1 MDVLLQA
8 DALNISFKPVGALI
22 VTAMMLS
29 FLGIGYFFRVAD
41 TDDMWVAGRGIGYVE
56 NGMAI
61 AANWMSAASY
71 LGLAG
76 LIALS
81 GFYGLAFVVGWTTGY
96 FVLLIF
102 LAAQMRRFGKY
113 TAPDFVGDRYNSSTA
128 RALAAFTT
136 LLIAYVY
143 SVGQASGMGLVGQY
157 VFGLDFVPMVI
168 VMMAITVG
176 YLALSGM
183 LGATKG
189 MAVQYVILIVA
200 FLVGVFAV
208 GFTQQGY
215 ILPQAQYGALIGE
228 LSTQF
233 SEPFTSAGYYLWV
246 ATAFSLI
253 FGTCGLPHVL
263 VRFYTV
269 QNERTARWSTV
280 SGLFFIMLL
289 YWSAPAM
296 AALGTNLFP
305 GGLEAMSGAE
315 GDVIVVLAA
324 QFAEL
329 PTPVISFVAA
339 GAMAAAIATTAGL
352 FITASS
358 AVSHDIYAELI
369 NPDATQRQQVFLGRA
384 TILGIGALVTLT
396 ALDPPAL
403 IGELV
408 ALAFSLAALVLFPM
422 FFLGLWWENTNRQG
436 ALAGMLTGLTIWTLA
451 VINDLIVPFSDLYG
465 DIVPAIGA
473 ALPGTPLVFIV
484 TIFVSLVT
492 AEPDRKTKMMVRQ
505 CHSPKPMSRDVT
517 AAEVV
522 ERKLNAEDAATDGG
536 EPATDGGEAVSDD
549 DEPMTDGGVDE
560 TDADSQE
567 E

>member
-1 MDVLLQA
+1 MNAALLQA
-8 DALNISFKPVGALI
+8 DALDISFKPVGAAI
-22 VTAMMLS
+22 VFLMMAT

-41 TDDMWVAGRGIGYVE
+41 TDDMWVAGRGIGYIE

-96 FVLLIF
+96 FILLIF

-113 TAPDFVGDRYNSSTA
+113 TAPDFVGDRYNSSAA
-128 RALAAFTT
+128 RAIAAFTT

-168 VMMAITVG
+168 VMMTITVG

-189 MAVQYVILIVA
+189 MAVQYVILIIA
-200 FLVGVFAV
+200 FLVGLFAV
-208 GFTQQGY
+208 GFSQQGY
-215 ILPQAQYGALIGE
+215 LLPQIQYGAMIGD
-228 LSTQF
+228 LSTEF
-233 SEPFTSAGYYLWV
+233 SEPFVNAGFYVWA

-296 AALGTNLFP
+296 AALGTSLFD
-305 GGLEAMSGAE
+305 GGAAAMSNAE

-324 QFAEL
+324 QFAGL
-329 PTPVISFVAA
+329 PEPLVGFVAA

-369 NPDATQRQQVFLGRA
+369 NPDATQRQQVLLGRA
-384 TILGIGALVTLT
+384 TIVGIGALVTLT

-436 ALAGMLTGLTIWTLA
+436 ALAGMITGLTIWTAA
-451 VINDLIVPFSDLYG
+451 VINDLIVPFSDLYS

-473 ALPGTPLVFIV
+473 ALPGTPVVFIV
-484 TIFVSLVT
+484 TIAVSLAT
-492 AEPDRKTKMMVRQ
+492 AEPDMKTKMMVRQ
-505 CHSPKPMSRDVT
+505 CHSPEPMGQNAT

-522 ERKLNAEDAATDGG
+522 ERKLDGNAATDGG
-536 EPATDGGEAVSDD
+536 EPVTD
-549 DEPMTDGGVDE
+549 DEPMTDGGVEDH
-560 TDADSQE
+560 DSDDDSQE
-567 E
+567 S

>member
-1 MDVLLQA
+1 MMDVLLQA
-8 DALNISFKPVGALI
+8 DALNISFKPVGAAI
-22 VTAMMLS
+22 VFLMMAS

-41 TDDMWVAGRGIGYVE
+41 TDGMWVAGRGIGYVE

-96 FVLLIF
+96 FILLIF

-113 TAPDFVGDRYNSSTA
+113 TAPDFVGDRFNSPTA

-143 SVGQASGMGLVGQY
+143 SVGQARGMGLVGQY
-157 VFGLDFVPMVI
+157 VFGLDIIPMIV
-168 VMMAITVG
+168 VMMTSTVG

-183 LGATKG
+183 LGATKN
-189 MAVQYVILIVA
+189 MTVQYVILIVA
-200 FLVGVFAV
+200 FLAGVYAV
-208 GFTQQGY
+208 GFTGGY
-215 ILPQAQYGALIGE
+215 STVLPQIEYGALFSE
-228 LSTQF
+228 LSRQF
-233 SEPFTSAGYYLWV
+233 TEPFTGGNSYYLWV

-269 QNERTARWSTV
+269 KSERTARWSTV

-289 YWSAPAM
+289 YWAAPAM
-296 AALGTNLFP
+296 AAFGVDLFAAVNNISP
-305 GGLEAMSGAE
+305 DAVFTGEQAMSGSE

-324 QFAEL
+324 QFADL
-329 PTPVISFVAA
+329 PTWFVGLVAA

-358 AVSHDIYAELI
+358 AVAHDIYAELI
-369 NPDATQRQQVFLGRA
+369 NPDATQRQQVLIGRA
-384 TILGIGALVTLT
+384 TIVGIGALVTVT
-396 ALDPPAL
+396 AFNPPAL

-408 ALAFSLAALVLFPM
+408 AYAFSLAGTVLFPM

-436 ALAGMLTGLTIWTLA
+436 ALAGMSVGLLLWITSI
-451 VINDLIVPFSDLYG
+451 INSVLPAY
-465 DIVPAIGA
+465 VPALANIAGEGGALVPIYAQYVPPIGA
-473 ALPGTPLVFIV
+473 ALVGTPLVFLV
-484 TIFVSLVT
+484 TIAVSLAT
-492 AEPDRKTKMMVRQ
+492 PEPPLETKQMVRQ
-505 CHSPKPMSRDVT
+505 CHSPEPMGQQQT
-517 AAEVV
+517 
-522 ERKLNAEDAATDGG
+522 AEDIVSSGG
-536 EPATDGGEAVSDD
+536 DTPADD
-549 DEPMTDGGVDE
+549 
-560 TDADSQE
+560 
-567 E
+567 

>member
-1 MDVLLQA
+1 MMPLPLQA
-8 DALNISFKPVGALI
+8 EALDISFKPTGAVI
-22 VTAMMLS
+22 VFLMMAS
-29 FLGIGYFFRVAD
+29 FLAIGYLFRVAD
-41 TDDMWVAGRGIGYVE
+41 TEGMWVAGRGIGFIE

-76 LIALS
+76 LIALA
-81 GFYGLAFVVGWTTGY
+81 GFYGLAFVIGWTTGY

-113 TAPDFVGDRYNSSTA
+113 TAPDFVGDRFNSPTA
-128 RALAAFTT
+128 RAIAAFTT

-208 GFTQQGY
+208 GWYHQGMV
-215 ILPQAQYGALIGE
+215 LPQIQYGAMISDLGN
-228 LSTQF
+228 QF
-233 SEPFTSAGYYLWV
+233 SEPFVNAPFYVWI

-269 QNERTARWSTV
+269 ENERTARWSTV

-296 AALGTNLFP
+296 AALGVDLFAADAGISASQVFAGAEA
-305 GGLEAMSGAE
+305 GGMSGAE

-324 QFAEL
+324 QLAQL
-329 PTPVISFVAA
+329 PQWLVGFVAA

-358 AVSHDIYAELI
+358 AVAHDIYTELI
-369 NPDATQRQQVFLGRA
+369 NPDATQRQQVLLGRA
-384 TILGIGALVTLT
+384 TIVGIGALVTLT

-408 ALAFSLAALVLFPM
+408 ALAFSLAAIVLFPM

-436 ALAGMLTGLTIWTLA
+436 ALSGMTVGLVVWIAA
-451 VINDLIVPFSDLYG
+451 VVNDLIMPFSELYG
-465 DIVPAIGA
+465 ELVPAIGA
-473 ALPGTPLVFIV
+473 ALVGTPLVFAV
-484 TIFVSLVT
+484 TIIVSLAT
-492 AEPDRKTKMMVRQ
+492 SDPPEHIKKMVRQ
-505 CHSPKPMSRDVT
+505 CHSPEPMGQQQT
-517 AAEVV
+517 
-522 ERKLNAEDAATDGG
+522 AEDVVSTDGG
-536 EPATDGGEAVSDD
+536 QTPADD
-549 DEPMTDGGVDE
+549 
-560 TDADSQE
+560 
-567 E
+567 

>member
-1 MDVLLQA
+1 MPLPLQA
-8 DALNISFKPVGALI
+8 EALDISFKPTGAVI
-22 VTAMMLS
+22 VFLMMAS
-29 FLGIGYFFRVAD
+29 FLAIGYLFRVAD
-41 TDDMWVAGRGIGYVE
+41 TEGMWVAGRGIGFIE

-76 LIALS
+76 LIALA
-81 GFYGLAFVVGWTTGY
+81 GFYGLAFVIGWTTGY

-113 TAPDFVGDRYNSSTA
+113 TAPDFVGDRFNSPTA
-128 RALAAFTT
+128 RAIAAFTT

-208 GFTQQGY
+208 GWYHQGMV
-215 ILPQAQYGALIGE
+215 LPQIQYGAMISDLGN
-228 LSTQF
+228 QF
-233 SEPFTSAGYYLWV
+233 SEPFVNAPFYVWI

-269 QNERTARWSTV
+269 ENERTARWSTV

-296 AALGTNLFP
+296 AALGVDLFAADAGISASQVFAGAEA
-305 GGLEAMSGAE
+305 GGMSGAE

-324 QFAEL
+324 QLAQL
-329 PTPVISFVAA
+329 PQWLVGFVAA

-358 AVSHDIYAELI
+358 AVAHDIYTELI
-369 NPDATQRQQVFLGRA
+369 NPDATQRQQVLLGRA
-384 TILGIGALVTLT
+384 TIVGIGALVTLT

-408 ALAFSLAALVLFPM
+408 ALAFSLAAIVLFPM

-436 ALAGMLTGLTIWTLA
+436 ALSGMTVGLVVWIAA
-451 VINDLIVPFSDLYG
+451 VVNDLIMPFSELYG
-465 DIVPAIGA
+465 ELVPAIGA
-473 ALPGTPLVFIV
+473 ALVGTPLVFAV
-484 TIFVSLVT
+484 TIIVSLAT
-492 AEPDRKTKMMVRQ
+492 SDPPEHIKKMVRQ
-505 CHSPKPMSRDVT
+505 CHSPEPMGQQQT
-517 AAEVV
+517 
-522 ERKLNAEDAATDGG
+522 AEDVVSTDGG
-536 EPATDGGEAVSDD
+536 QTPADD
-549 DEPMTDGGVDE
+549 
-560 TDADSQE
+560 
-567 E
+567 

>member
-1 MDVLLQA
+1 MNAALLQA
-8 DALNISFKPVGALI
+8 DALDISFKPVGAAI
-22 VTAMMLS
+22 VFLMMAT

-41 TDDMWVAGRGIGYVE
+41 TDDMWVAGRGIGYIE

-76 LIALS
+76 LIALA

-96 FVLLIF
+96 FILLIF

-113 TAPDFVGDRYNSSTA
+113 TAPDFVGDRYNSSAA
-128 RALAAFTT
+128 RAIAAFTT

-168 VMMAITVG
+168 VMMSITVG

-189 MAVQYVILIVA
+189 MAVQYVILIFA
-200 FLVGVFAV
+200 FLVGLFAV
-208 GFTQQGY
+208 GFSQQGFL
-215 ILPQAQYGALIGE
+215 LPQIQYGAMISD
-228 LSTQF
+228 LSTEF
-233 SEPFTSAGYYLWV
+233 SEPFVNAGFYVWA

-296 AALGTNLFP
+296 AALGTSLFD
-305 GGLEAMSGAE
+305 GGAAAMSDAE

-324 QFAEL
+324 QFAGL
-329 PTPVISFVAA
+329 PEPLVGFVAA

-369 NPDATQRQQVFLGRA
+369 NPDATQRQQVLLGRA
-384 TILGIGALVTLT
+384 TIVGIGALVTLT

-436 ALAGMLTGLTIWTLA
+436 ALAGMLTGLTIWTAA
-451 VINDLIVPFSDLYG
+451 VVNDLIVPFSDLYS

-473 ALPGTPLVFIV
+473 ALPGTPVVFLV
-484 TIFVSLVT
+484 TIAVSLAT
-492 AEPDRKTKMMVRQ
+492 AEPDMKTKMMVRQ
-505 CHSPKPMSRDVT
+505 CHSPEPMGRNAT

-522 ERKLNAEDAATDGG
+522 ERKLNGGDAATDGG
-536 EPATDGGEAVSDD
+536 EPVAD
-549 DEPMTDGGVDE
+549 DEPMTDGGVE
-560 TDADSQE
+560 ERNGDSQE
-567 E
+567 S